1 MTEPLSMNRREFLWR
16 SALFGAGLT
25 LAGDVSPVKAASVLG
40 ANDRVRVGVIGLG
53 ARGQQHLGHYLS
65 LPNVEVAAVC
75 DLREDIVRRAA
86 RDARPAGS
94 KSFTGATDYRRLL
107 DMADL
112 DAVSIAVPRRLRASV
127 AADTVRAGKHALLEK
142 PFSATASEGK
152 RLAAAVEQQRR
163 LVQQRDEHFFMPASD
178 LFDGGGFQL
187 IDGVRRVRSFKTVF
201 LRALR
206 AAESDAN
213 VTGALPEFALDE
225 LDVARCL
232 LGVGLPTKVSA
243 VGFSHGQSG
252 PLPRVLTQLEFTDG
266 SGEGRH
272 IRVEV
277 SASFRRALGE
287 DGQIPG
293 DGGPPPVAAYF
304 TSRSDLVGARGE
316 MSIRCDYLRGSST
329 SAQNFANFITCIREN
344 NRDGLINPLH
354 EARKSNLL
362 LQLTELSLKF
372 ERSFDFDPMQERV
385 VGDDE
390 IDEHL

>member
-1 MTEPLSMNRREFLWR
+1 MTEPLTINRREFLWR

-25 LAGDVSPVKAASVLG
+25 LAGDFGAVKAASVLG

-53 ARGQQHLGHYLS
+53 VRGQQHLGHYLS

-75 DLREDIVRRAA
+75 DLREEFVRRAA
-86 RDARPAGS
+86 RDARPAGG
-94 KSFTGATDYRRLL
+94 KSVNGATDYRRLL

-152 RLAAAVEQQRR
+152 RLAATVEQQRR

-178 LFDGGGFQL
+178 LSDGGGFQL
-187 IDGVRRVRSFKTVF
+187 IDGVRRVRSFKTVY
-201 LRALR
+201 LRAPR
-206 AAESDAN
+206 AADSDPF
-213 VTGALPEFALDE
+213 VTDALPEFALDE

-243 VGFSHGQSG
+243 VGGTHSRRG
-252 PLPRVLTQLEFTDG
+252 PLPGVLAQLEFTDG
-266 SGEGRH
+266 RGGARH
-272 IRVEV
+272 IQVEV
-277 SASFRRALGE
+277 NASFGGA
-287 DGQIPG
+287 PG
-293 DGGPPPVAAYF
+293 DGRLPPVAAHF
-304 TSRSDLVGARGE
+304 TSRSDFVGAGGE
-316 MSIRCDYLRGSST
+316 VSIRCDYLQGRST

-344 NRDGLINPLH
+344 NPDGLINPLN

-372 ERSFDFDPMQERV
+372 ERSFDFDPMRERV
-385 VGDDE
+385 VGDVE